1 MVEEV
6 DYILLIMNC
15 AKYKWKA
22 DLQKETWLF
31 LISLKYYHVLGD
43 ENLTTDYKFDNELN
57 ILWVKTKDDYNSL
70 PKKVISSYKAISE
83 TFKFKYLFKTD
94 DDQSMITEP
103 NMFFQTMK
111 KVIKIKTPHYGG
123 FIIDVKEPYV
133 SSYYKIHQELPTNI
147 IVQSTLYCSGRF
159 YFLSSYAIDD
169 LILKREEISN
179 EYFEDYAIGYYLNEK
194 YKKSMLHID
203 THKIFQD
210 IINNVV

>member
-70 PKKVISSYKAISE
+70 PKKVISG
-83 TFKFKYLFKTD
+83 
-94 DDQSMITEP
+94 
-103 NMFFQTMK
+103 
-111 KVIKIKTPHYGG
+111 KVR
-123 FIIDVKEPYV
+123 KE
-133 SSYYKIHQELPTNI
+133 LNI
-147 IVQSTLYCSGRF
+147 L
-159 YFLSSYAIDD
+159 
-169 LILKREEISN
+169 
-179 EYFEDYAIGYYLNEK
+179 DY
-194 YKKSMLHID
+194 
-203 THKIFQD
+203 
-210 IINNVV
+210 